1 MLDGSGSF
9 AVLDG
14 DTDRPLVIVQNPAT
28 RQVRGFVR
36 GPAAMS
42 AADGRAGAARMLA
55 EPGLE
60 TLFSRG
66 IPGGEAWQR

>member
-1 MLDGSGSF
+1 M
-9 AVLDG
+9 
-14 DTDRPLVIVQNPAT
+14 I
-28 RQVRGFVR
+28 
-36 GPAAMS
+36 

-66 IPGGEAWQR
+66 IPDAVAWRP